1 MIVLS
6 VNIIIGKC
14 VEGSDTHIDNSCLLA
29 VLLELSEES
38 SVIQGF
44 TQSSLVFSL
53 LETAT
58 NNKLIS

>member
-14 VEGSDTHIDNSCLLA
+14 VEGSDTNIDNSCLLA